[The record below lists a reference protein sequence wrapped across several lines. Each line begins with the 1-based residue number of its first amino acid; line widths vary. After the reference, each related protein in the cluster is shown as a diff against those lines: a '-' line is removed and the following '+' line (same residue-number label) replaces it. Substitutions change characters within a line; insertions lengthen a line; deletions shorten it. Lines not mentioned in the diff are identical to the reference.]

1 MRLFHF
7 LGGTIEAFQGWAS
20 RHGGGRLIDLPPPYG
35 CSAYTG
41 MVWYVHFVLIIEP
54 PDILRSTGV
63 SYEVNSPPKDWL
75 TTLLLT
81 IFLGT
86 FGVQSF
92 YTGKILFGVLQLLT
106 LGGCGIWTIV
116 DIILIATGSY
126 RDAQGRPLVRGN
138 Y

>member
-1 MRLFHF
+1 
-7 LGGTIEAFQGWAS
+7 
-20 RHGGGRLIDLPPPYG
+20 
-35 CSAYTG
+35 
-41 MVWYVHFVLIIEP
+41 
-54 PDILRSTGV
+54 V

-75 TTLLLT
+75 TALLLT
-81 IFLGT
+81 IFLGWL
-86 FGVQSF
+86 GVQSF

-126 RDAQGRPLVRGN
+126 RDAWGRPLVRGN